1 MGGGRPHLSTR
12 QANPPWHSL
21 QPPEADVPIT
31 LFYRGEDHSSGKSR
45 GLAKGTQLI
54 SS

>member
-21 QPPEADVPIT
+21 QPPEADVPIRPV
-31 LFYRGEDHSSGKSR
+31 LQRRRPQLREVK
-45 GLAKGTQLI
+45 GLGQRDTANK
-54 SS
+54 